1 MNMKLLSPILVNV
14 ERGVVGVLAAV
25 ALLLAIVSFRGL
37 VPVPDPLTPVGY
49 IDSLSLLFG
58 LHEQSHVIIVSG
70 HQWTTDVHVFT
81 FQRRL
86 KDGAFYMTGEEKTSL
101 SFGFLDEITRE
112 STEQRCR
119 AVLQACDTTLPFTAS
134 RYSLQ
139 KHTMLHND
147 LI

>member
-1 MNMKLLSPILVNV
+1 MKLLSPILVNV

-49 IDSLSLLFG
+49 IDRLSLLFG

-86 KDGAFYMTGEEKTSL
+86 KDGAFFMTGEERTSL
-101 SFGFLDEITRE
+101 SFGSLTRSFGSRRSNDAKPSCRRVIILFL
-112 STEQRCR
+112 
-119 AVLQACDTTLPFTAS
+119 S
-134 RYSLQ
+134 RLA
-139 KHTMLHND
+139 D
-147 LI
+147 V